1 MSATVANVAFCA
13 GDGDNVGVVDMSGFG
28 DIDDGFIEDMPD
40 DDVIGD
46 PKRSLPLVSDIPK
59 SSVD

>member
-1 MSATVANVAFCA
+1 MSATGA

-28 DIDDGFIEDMPD
+28 DIDDGFSEDMPD
-40 DDVIGD
+40 DDVICD

>member
-1 MSATVANVAFCA
+1 MPATGAGVVFCA

-28 DIDDGFIEDMPD
+28 DIDDGFSEDMSD

-46 PKRSLPLVSDIPK
+46 PKRSLPFVPDIPK

>member
-1 MSATVANVAFCA
+1 MSTTGVDVAFSA
-13 GDGDNVGVVDMSGFG
+13 GDNVGVVDMSGFG
-28 DIDDGFIEDMPD
+28 DIDDGFSEDMPD